1 MIKDKDALAIIAN
14 AYEEMKEEGVATY
27 RCGKPN
33 LAELSRRSGFSRKV
47 VKRIYDNNFEEKAHG
62 NEVKKGSRVISGGL
76 RDKAEGLLRQG
87 VTNSSVIHE
96 RLKEAGYKGGLSSV
110 KNFIRYNMSLV
121 PAKRELVSKP
131 QGKVRRYETGP
142 GEMYQ
147 MDWGF
152 VNVEDCTGGTW
163 RCACFVIVC
172 HHCGMRYAEFFPN
185 AKQENLFIGMLHALS
200 VMGIPKTVLTDN
212 MSSVVTGRDSFGGII
227 FNREYD
233 DFQHVVGFATR
244 LCKVRHPWTKGAVE
258 RLVRFVKDNF
268 IQGRMFI
275 NITDLNEQALK
286 WCMRCN
292 SSLHKGLGTVPDVK
306 HAEEPLA
313 CIPGMDA
320 LLPFLAPERSITM
333 DGFVFYEGRR
343 YGVPFSYIGRKVR
356 VMRNRETL
364 YILDPNTFS
373 VIETHNVDWSRR
385 PHYSA
390 AQFEPT
396 QPEEHPTAAVRASI
410 GFSGGRGCD
419 DDFKRFDF

>member
-1 MIKDKDALAIIAN
+1 MNKDKDALVIIAN
-14 AYEEMKEEGVATY
+14 AYEEMKEEGVASY
-27 RCGKPN
+27 RDGKPN

-47 VKRIYDNNFEEKAHG
+47 VKRIYDNGFEEKAHG
-62 NEVKKGSRVISGGL
+62 NEKKKGSRVISGAL
-76 RDKAEGLLRQG
+76 KEKAESLLKQG
-87 VTNSSVIHE
+87 VTNSSVVNE

-110 KNFIRYNMSLV
+110 KNFIRDNMALV
-121 PAKRELVSKP
+121 PAKRELVLKP
-131 QGKVRRYETGP
+131 QGKIRRYETGP

-152 VNVEDCTGGTW
+152 VNVEDSIGGTW

-185 AKQENLFIGMLHALS
+185 AKQENLFIGMLHAFS
-200 VMGIPKTVLTDN
+200 VMGVPKTVLTDN
-212 MSSVVTGRDSFGGII
+212 MSSVVTGRDSSGGII

-233 DFQHVVGFATR
+233 DFQHAVGFVTK
-244 LCKVRHPWTKGAVE
+244 LCKARHPWTKGSVE

-268 IQGRMFI
+268 IQGRRFI
-275 NITDLNEQALK
+275 NVTDLNEQALR
-286 WCMRCN
+286 WCVGCN
-292 SSLHKGLGTVPDVK
+292 SSLQKGLGTVPEAV

-320 LLPFLAPERSITM
+320 VLPFLAPERSITM

-343 YGVPFSYIGRKVR
+343 YGVPFSCIGRKVR
-356 VMRNRETL
+356 VMRDRETL
-364 YILDPNTFS
+364 YILDPGTFA
-373 VIETHNVDWSRR
+373 VIETHSVDWSRR

-390 AQFEPT
+390 TQFET
-396 QPEEHPTAAVRASI
+396 AQPEEHPTATVRAGI
-410 GFSGGRGCD
+410 EFSGIHGCD

>member
-172 HHCGMRYAEFFPN
+172 HHCGMRYVEFFPN
-185 AKQENLFIGMLHALS
+185 AKQEHASCLIGHGHS
-200 VMGIPKTVLTDN
+200 
-212 MSSVVTGRDSFGGII
+212 
-227 FNREYD
+227 
-233 DFQHVVGFATR
+233 
-244 LCKVRHPWTKGAVE
+244 
-258 RLVRFVKDNF
+258 
-268 IQGRMFI
+268 
-275 NITDLNEQALK
+275 
-286 WCMRCN
+286 
-292 SSLHKGLGTVPDVK
+292 
-306 HAEEPLA
+306 
-313 CIPGMDA
+313 
-320 LLPFLAPERSITM
+320 
-333 DGFVFYEGRR
+333 
-343 YGVPFSYIGRKVR
+343 
-356 VMRNRETL
+356 
-364 YILDPNTFS
+364 
-373 VIETHNVDWSRR
+373 
-385 PHYSA
+385 
-390 AQFEPT
+390 
-396 QPEEHPTAAVRASI
+396 
-410 GFSGGRGCD
+410 
-419 DDFKRFDF
+419 